1 MNKMMKV
8 NSNQS
13 FLENISDLRLVRDMR
28 VVIEFIFRVPGS
40 QYTRRMGLFKER
52 RPSLPAMN
60 IKTEEV
66 ESDVVSL
73 DREFVI
79 KHQEPVGV
87 DISVV
92 MEDDSRYECL
102 VRLQPCGDPSLYT
115 IRLATNITTFPLKTS
130 CTAR

>member
-1 MNKMMKV
+1 
-8 NSNQS
+8 
-13 FLENISDLRLVRDMR
+13 
-28 VVIEFIFRVPGS
+28 
-40 QYTRRMGLFKER
+40 
-52 RPSLPAMN
+52 MN
-60 IKTEEV
+60 IKTEEA

-115 IRLATNITTFPLKTS
+115 IRLATRPLGPEDANTAARTKEALMITPTTWIS
-130 CTAR
+130 G